1 MGRFFTHG
9 SLSSLTTHSLLTVAV
24 EPGECDELPHV
35 AALGELV
42 GEGADLVRVRVR
54 VRVGEGADLV
64 RVRVRVRVRVG
75 EGADL
80 RDESKG
86 VTQGGEAGGQ
96 AGVVKQGC
104 GAAV

>member
-1 MGRFFTHG
+1 MGRFFTSG

-64 RVRVRVRVRVG
+64 RVRVRVRVG

-104 GAAV
+104 GAGV

>member
-1 MGRFFTHG
+1 MGRFFTSG

-35 AALGELV
+35 AALGEL
-42 GEGADLVRVRVR
+42 
-54 VRVGEGADLV
+54 VGEGADLV

-104 GAAV
+104 GAGV

>member
-54 VRVGEGADLV
+54 VRV
-64 RVRVRVRVRVG
+64 RVG

-86 VTQGGEAGGQ
+86 V
-96 AGVVKQGC
+96 KQG
-104 GAAV
+104 A